1 MTITKEFASALV
13 MTGLIAFFACQ
24 VNIPQEE
31 FTRLAPKTLLWLLV
45 ALNVV
50 QYVLAFIRYRQKSDK
65 VLSLKGYPLK
75 RVTILLALTVLF
87 VAVADR
93 VGFYLASL
101 VYFFLASLIA
111 QPMAITPKLLVRRFI
126 IVLACI
132 GFLYGLFT
140 VALNVQIPR
149 GFLGF

>member
-1 MTITKEFASALV
+1 M
-13 MTGLIAFFACQ
+13 
-24 VNIPQEE
+24 
-31 FTRLAPKTLLWLLV
+31 V
-45 ALNVV
+45 ALNAV

-132 GFLYGLFT
+132 GFHYGLFT

>member
-13 MTGLIAFFACQ
+13 MSGIIAFFAWQ
-24 VNIPQEE
+24 VNVPEEE
-31 FTRLAPKTLLWLLV
+31 FTKLAPKTLLWLMT

-50 QYVLAFIRYRQKSDK
+50 QYVLAFFRWRQKSDK

-75 RVTILLALTVLF
+75 RVAILVALTVLF

-93 VGFYLASL
+93 LGFYLASFL
-101 VYFFLASLIA
+101 YFFTASLIA
-111 QPMAITPKLLVRRFI
+111 QPMPITPKLLVRRFL
-126 IVLACI
+126 IVLACVAV
-132 GFLYGLFT
+132 LYGLFT
-140 VALNVQIPR
+140 VALSVQIPK

>member
-13 MTGLIAFFACQ
+13 MSGLIAFFAWQ
-24 VNIPQEE
+24 VNVPEEE
-31 FTRLAPKTLLWLLV
+31 FTKLAPKTLLWLMA

-50 QYVLAFIRYRQKSDK
+50 QYVLAFFRWRQKSDK
-65 VLSLKGYPLK
+65 FLSLKGYPLK
-75 RVTILLALTVLF
+75 RVAILLALTVLF

-93 VGFYLASL
+93 LGFYLSSFF
-101 VYFFLASLIA
+101 YFFTASLIA
-111 QPMAITPKLLVRRFI
+111 QPMTITPKLVIRRFL

-132 GFLYGLFT
+132 AFLYGLFT
-140 VALNVQIPR
+140 VALNVQIPK